1 METYRLSSKL
11 RDKDREYLIQT
22 ANDSSVGSVA
32 TTTYV
37 DGILTEAVNCPHPS
51 DIRPQDVLSL
61 VKLTHEEKKKEIEQ
75 LLQTYR
81 RVIDGGDPELMYQL
95 GTAFYYKGFL
105 MESKELCRSALQ
117 MNSEHHQSYNQ
128 LGVTELGLGST
139 AAAIAAGLEA
149 VNRRP
154 RFADYHNNLGESYLA
169 DSDFRAAI
177 VQFEEAIGINLYYA
191 DAYFNLGLTHLAAL
205 ASRPTD
211 PGTNERMAAK
221 IVDCFHKGSLIHP
234 AYVTPQFSLG
244 MDAVRGH
251 VFDRALMLFRAVR
264 DAKKESHR
272 QEFAGFYMK
281 FILFPEWVSEKVVQE
296 RIAFL
301 QQEIAKNPMYVDL
314 QVDLAH
320 CFLEQARMS
329 WQKGIEYYHQ
339 SMEMNPAL
347 ARIQSSLDHI
357 ERAYQKMC
365 AALGKVTEKA

>member
-22 ANDSSVGSVA
+22 ANDSSIGSVA

-37 DGILTEAVNCPHPS
+37 DGILTEAVNCPHPT

-61 VKLTHEEKKKEIEQ
+61 VKLTHEEKKKEIEA

-81 RVIDGGDPELMYQL
+81 RVIDGGDPEMMYQL
-95 GTAFYYKGFL
+95 GTAFYYKGFHQ
-105 MESKELCRSALQ
+105 ESRELCRSALK

-128 LGVTELGLGST
+128 LGMTELALGSS
-139 AAAIAAGLEA
+139 ADAIAAGHQA

-169 DSDFRAAI
+169 DGDYRAAI

-191 DAYFNLGLTHLAAL
+191 DAYFNLGLAHLAAI
-205 ASRPTD
+205 AARTPDSST
-211 PGTNERMAAK
+211 TERMAAK
-221 IVDCFHKGSLIHP
+221 IVDCFHKASLIHT
-234 AYVTPQFSLG
+234 AYLTSQFALG
-244 MDAVRGH
+244 MEAVKGH
-251 VFDRALMLFRAVR
+251 IFDRALVLFRAVR
-264 DAKKESHR
+264 DTKIESHR

-320 CFLEQARMS
+320 CFLEQARLS
-329 WQKGIEYYHQ
+329 WQKGIEYYQ
-339 SMEMNPAL
+339 KSTEINPSL
-347 ARIQSSLDHI
+347 TRIQTALDHI
-357 ERAYQKMC
+357 ERAYQQMC
-365 AALGKVTEKA
+365 AALGRVSEKA

>member
-11 RDKDREYLIQT
+11 RDREREYLIQT
-22 ANDSSVGSVA
+22 ANDSSIGSVA

-61 VKLTHEEKKKEIEQ
+61 VKLTHEEKKKEIEA
-75 LLQTYR
+75 LLQTHR
-81 RVIDGGDPELMYQL
+81 RVMDGGDPEMMYQL

-105 MESKELCRSALQ
+105 QESRELCLAALK

-128 LGVTELGLGST
+128 LGMTELALGST
-139 AAAIAAGLEA
+139 ANAIAAGLEA
-149 VNRRP
+149 VKRRP
-154 RFADYHNNLGESYLA
+154 RFADYHNNLGEAYLA
-169 DSDFRAAI
+169 ESDFRAAV

-191 DAYFNLGLTHLAAL
+191 DAYFNLGLTHLAAVV
-205 ASRPTD
+205 ARTPD
-211 PGTNERMAAK
+211 PVAAERMAAK
-221 IVDCFHKGSLIHP
+221 IVDSFHKASLIHP
-234 AYVTPQFSLG
+234 AYLTPQFTLG
-244 MDAVRGH
+244 MEAVKGH
-251 VFDRALMLFRAVR
+251 VFDRALNQFRTVR
-264 DAKKESHR
+264 EAKKESHR

-301 QQEIAKNPMYVDL
+301 QQEIEKNPMYVDL

-329 WQKGIEYYHQ
+329 WQKGIEHYQ
-339 SMEMNPAL
+339 RSAGMNPAL
-347 ARIQSSLDHI
+347 TRIQTSLDHI
-357 ERAYQKMC
+357 ERAYQQMC
-365 AALGKVTEKA
+365 TALGKVLEKA